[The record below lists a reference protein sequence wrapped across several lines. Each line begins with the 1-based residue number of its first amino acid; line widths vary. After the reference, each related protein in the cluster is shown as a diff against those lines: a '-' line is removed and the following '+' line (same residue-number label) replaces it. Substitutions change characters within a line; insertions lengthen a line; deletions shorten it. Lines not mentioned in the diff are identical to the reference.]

1 MTSIG
6 GLALRRQ
13 ARALLRLGGPDD
25 RFGRFD
31 IVGSIDGKVR
41 LRAFAGEEI
50 ECDGYRRSMRARVV
64 ADVGLPQPV
73 RDIVDREG
81 RSVIEPDRI
90 QGPTVS
96 PGAAFAE
103 NVEVTVRADDTGV

>member
-1 MTSIG
+1 MIASVASISSAASTAKYG
-6 GLALRRQ
+6 RVLLP
-13 ARALLRLGGPDD
+13 ARKWSATA
-25 RFGRFD
+25 
-31 IVGSIDGKVR
+31 IVARCV
-41 LRAFAGEEI
+41 
-50 ECDGYRRSMRARVV
+50 RVV